1 MSTKDFLSEHNVQML
16 WELII
21 DEYTI
26 LNKRYNDDTFFKG
39 HPQFYEREK
48 TIIKPQEIFLKTLPE
63 FYEREK
69 SKNQTTLIGLNKQF
83 ISLVLNLLRQASQPQ
98 VDRTIPPPAKKI
110 LITQEE
116 LQNDRAS
123 HFEQELNKKLQEF
136 TSAMAVPVPTTP
148 VFTDNT
154 KDTPLTEM
162 NMIIQRTIAERN
174 LDIDKFY
181 KSANKADA
189 ENWLKSA
196 PTSIKEEKAVQKANV
211 MKTIKIEKNDLNI
224 SLLTEELNDA
234 SSSASKQISW
244 GDNTTIELS
253 EQNESLPPTD
263 SIFSKLKKTY
273 TPPTPQPTYTPQPTM
288 DIQTL
293 YDYVNKRFDQLEELI
308 RQERRQGN

>member
-1 MSTKDFLSEHNVQML
+1 MSIKEFLSDTNVQML
-16 WELII
+16 WEVLI
-21 DEYTI
+21 DEDTI
-26 LNKRYNDDTFFKG
+26 MKDKRTQETFV
-39 HPQFYEREK
+39 
-48 TIIKPQEIFLKTLPE
+48 KTLPE

-69 SKNQTTLIGLNKQF
+69 TNKQMSLIGLNKQF
-83 ISLVLNLLRQASQPQ
+83 ISLMLNLLRQAPPPQ
-98 VDRTIPPPAKKI
+98 VARTNPPTKKI

-123 HFEQELNKKLQEF
+123 HFEQEFNKKQQEF
-136 TSAMAVPVPTTP
+136 TNAMAVPVPTTP

-154 KDTPLTEM
+154 KDVPLTEM

-174 LDIDKFY
+174 LELDKFY

-196 PTSIKEEKAVQKANV
+196 PTSIKEEKAVEKTNV
-211 MKTIKIEKNDLNI
+211 MKTIKIEKSDLNI
-224 SLLTEELNDA
+224 SIPTEVLND
-234 SSSASKQISW
+234 SSSSSKQISW

-253 EQNESLPPTD
+253 EPNQIQPND

-273 TPPTPQPTYTPQPTM
+273 TPPTPQPTM

-308 RQERRQGN
+308 GQQGNRTIN

>member
-1 MSTKDFLSEHNVQML
+1 MSTKNFLSPANAQML
-16 WELII
+16 WEVLI
-21 DEYTI
+21 DEESI
-26 LNKRYNDDTFFKG
+26 MKDKRTQETFV
-39 HPQFYEREK
+39 
-48 TIIKPQEIFLKTLPE
+48 KTLPE

-69 SKNQTTLIGLNKQF
+69 SKPQTTLIGLNKQF
-83 ISLVLNLLRQASQPQ
+83 ISLMLNLLRQVAPPAQ
-98 VDRTIPPPAKKI
+98 VARTIPPAKKL

-116 LQNDRAS
+116 LQNDRTAN
-123 HFEQELNKKLQEF
+123 FEQELNRKQQEF

-174 LDIDKFY
+174 LELDKFY

-196 PTSIKEEKAVQKANV
+196 PTSIKEEKAVEKANV

-234 SSSASKQISW
+234 SSASSKQISW
-244 GDNTTIELS
+244 GNNTTIELS
-253 EQNESLPPTD
+253 EQNAASPPTD

-273 TPPTPQPTYTPQPTM
+273 TPPTPQPTYTPQPTQTM

>member
-1 MSTKDFLSEHNVQML
+1 MSNKNFLSDTNVQML
-16 WELII
+16 WEVLI
-21 DEYTI
+21 DEESI
-26 LNKRYNDDTFFKG
+26 MKDKRTQETFV
-39 HPQFYEREK
+39 
-48 TIIKPQEIFLKTLPE
+48 KTLPE

-69 SKNQTTLIGLNKQF
+69 TNKQATLIGLNKQF
-83 ISLVLNLLRQASQPQ
+83 ISLMMNLLRQTAPP
-98 VDRTIPPPAKKI
+98 RTIPIPPAKKI
-110 LITQEE
+110 LITQED

-123 HFEQELNKKLQEF
+123 HFEQELNKKQQEF

-196 PTSIKEEKAVQKANV
+196 PTSIKEEKAVQKASV
-211 MKTIKIEKNDLNI
+211 MKTIKIEKNELDI
-224 SLLTEELNDA
+224 SIPTEVLNDA
-234 SSSASKQISW
+234 GSKQISW

-253 EQNESLPPTD
+253 EPIQTQTND
-263 SIFSKLKKTY
+263 SIFSKLKKT
-273 TPPTPQPTYTPQPTM
+273 PMPEPRPTPTM

-293 YDYVNKRFDQLEELI
+293 YDYVNKRFDQLEELV
-308 RQERRQGN
+308 RNTNNK

>member
-1 MSTKDFLSEHNVQML
+1 MSSKNFLSDTNVQML
-16 WELII
+16 WEVLI
-21 DEYTI
+21 DEESI
-26 LNKRYNDDTFFKG
+26 MKDKRTQETFV
-39 HPQFYEREK
+39 
-48 TIIKPQEIFLKTLPE
+48 KTLPE

-69 SKNQTTLIGLNKQF
+69 TNTQNTLIGLNKQF
-83 ISLVLNLLRQASQPQ
+83 ISLMMNLLRQAPPQ
-98 VDRTIPPPAKKI
+98 VARTIPPAKKI

-123 HFEQELNKKLQEF
+123 HFEQELNKKQQEF

-154 KDTPLTEM
+154 KDVPLTEM

-174 LDIDKFY
+174 LQLDKFY

-196 PTSIKEEKAVQKANV
+196 PTSIKDEKAVQKASV

-224 SLLTEELNDA
+224 PIPTEELNDA
-234 SSSASKQISW
+234 SSSSSKQISW
-244 GDNTTIELS
+244 GNNTTIELS
-253 EQNESLPPTD
+253 EPNQQQTND

-273 TPPTPQPTYTPQPTM
+273 TPAPAPTQTPTSAM
-288 DIQTL
+288 DIQSL

-308 RQERRQGN
+308 RQRN

>member
-1 MSTKDFLSEHNVQML
+1 MSTKNFLSPANAQML
-16 WELII
+16 WEVLI
-21 DEYTI
+21 DEESI
-26 LNKRYNDDTFFKG
+26 MKDKRTQETFV
-39 HPQFYEREK
+39 
-48 TIIKPQEIFLKTLPE
+48 KTLPE

-69 SKNQTTLIGLNKQF
+69 SKPQTTLIGLNKQF
-83 ISLVLNLLRQASQPQ
+83 ISLMLNLLRQAPPPQ
-98 VDRTIPPPAKKI
+98 VARTIPPAKKI
-110 LITQEE
+110 SITQEE
-116 LQNDRAS
+116 LQNDRAAN
-123 HFEQELNKKLQEF
+123 FEQELNKKQQEF

-154 KDTPLTEM
+154 KDVPLTEM
-162 NMIIQRTIAERN
+162 NLIIQRTIAERN
-174 LDIDKFY
+174 FELDQFY
-181 KSANKADA
+181 KSTNKTDA

-234 SSSASKQISW
+234 SSASSKQISW
-244 GDNTTIELS
+244 GNNTTIELS

-273 TPPTPQPTYTPQPTM
+273 TSPTPQPAYTPQPTQTM

-293 YDYVNKRFDQLEELI
+293 YDYVNKRFDQLEDLI
-308 RQERRQGN
+308 RKGN

>member
-1 MSTKDFLSEHNVQML
+1 MSTKDFLLGPNVQML
-16 WELII
+16 WEVLI
-21 DEYTI
+21 DEDTI
-26 LNKRYNDDTFFKG
+26 MKDKRTQETFV
-39 HPQFYEREK
+39 
-48 TIIKPQEIFLKTLPE
+48 KTLPE

-69 SKNQTTLIGLNKQF
+69 SKPQTTLIGLNKQF
-83 ISLVLNLLRQASQPQ
+83 ISLMLNLLRQAPPPQ
-98 VDRTIPPPAKKI
+98 VARMVPPAKKI

-116 LQNDRAS
+116 LQNDRAAN
-123 HFEQELNKKLQEF
+123 FEQELNKKQQEF

-174 LDIDKFY
+174 LELDKFY

-196 PTSIKEEKAVQKANV
+196 PTSIKEEKAVQKASV

-224 SLLTEELNDA
+224 SLQTEELNDA
-234 SSSASKQISW
+234 ASTSSKQISW
-244 GDNTTIELS
+244 GNNTTIEH
-253 EQNESLPPTD
+253 NEAPPSD
-263 SIFSKLKKTY
+263 SIFSKLKLTN
-273 TPPTPQPTYTPQPTM
+273 TPAPQQTKSNQDM

-293 YDYVNKRFDQLEELI
+293 YDYMTRRFDILEQLC
-308 RQERRQGN
+308 RNTNNN

>member
-1 MSTKDFLSEHNVQML
+1 ML
-16 WELII
+16 WEVLI
-21 DEYTI
+21 DEESI
-26 LNKRYNDDTFFKG
+26 MKDKRTQETFV
-39 HPQFYEREK
+39 
-48 TIIKPQEIFLKTLPE
+48 KTLPE

-69 SKNQTTLIGLNKQF
+69 SKPQMSLIGLNKQF
-83 ISLVLNLLRQASQPQ
+83 ISLMMNLLRQAPPP
-98 VDRTIPPPAKKI
+98 RTMMPPAKKI
-110 LITQEE
+110 SITQEE

-123 HFEQELNKKLQEF
+123 LFEQELNKKQQEF

-174 LDIDKFY
+174 LELDKFY

-196 PTSIKEEKAVQKANV
+196 PTSIKEEKAVEKANV
-211 MKTIKIEKNDLNI
+211 MKTIKIEKTDLNI
-224 SLLTEELNDA
+224 SIPTEELNDSSASA
-234 SSSASKQISW
+234 SSSSKQISW
-244 GDNTTIELS
+244 GDNTTIEHNQL
-253 EQNESLPPTD
+253 QTND

-273 TPPTPQPTYTPQPTM
+273 TPTLTPPTLTPAPTQTM
-288 DIQTL
+288 DIQSL

-308 RQERRQGN
+308 RQSN

>member
-1 MSTKDFLSEHNVQML
+1 MSNKNFLSPANAQML
-16 WELII
+16 WEVLI
-21 DEYTI
+21 DEESI
-26 LNKRYNDDTFFKG
+26 MKDKRTQETFV
-39 HPQFYEREK
+39 
-48 TIIKPQEIFLKTLPE
+48 KTLPE

-69 SKNQTTLIGLNKQF
+69 SKPQTTLIGLNKQF
-83 ISLVLNLLRQASQPQ
+83 ISLMLNLLKQAPPPP
-98 VDRTIPPPAKKI
+98 RTIPIPPAKKI

-116 LQNDRAS
+116 LQNDRTS
-123 HFEQELNKKLQEF
+123 HFEQELNKKQQEF

-174 LDIDKFY
+174 LELDKFY

-196 PTSIKEEKAVQKANV
+196 PTSIKEEKAVEKANV
-211 MKTIKIEKNDLNI
+211 MKTIKIEKSDLNI
-224 SLLTEELNDA
+224 SIPTEVLNEP
-234 SSSASKQISW
+234 SSSSSSSSSKQISW

-253 EQNESLPPTD
+253 EPIQTND
-263 SIFSKLKKTY
+263 SIFSKLKKT
-273 TPPTPQPTYTPQPTM
+273 PTPAPTPTPTM

-293 YDYVNKRFDQLEELI
+293 YDYMTRRFDRLEELI
-308 RQERRQGN
+308 RNTDNN

>member
-1 MSTKDFLSEHNVQML
+1 MSIKEFLSDTNVQML
-16 WELII
+16 WEVLI
-21 DEYTI
+21 DEDTI
-26 LNKRYNDDTFFKG
+26 MKDKRTQETFV
-39 HPQFYEREK
+39 
-48 TIIKPQEIFLKTLPE
+48 KTLPE

-69 SKNQTTLIGLNKQF
+69 TNKQMSLIGLNKQF
-83 ISLVLNLLRQASQPQ
+83 ISLMLNLLRQAPPPQ
-98 VDRTIPPPAKKI
+98 VARTNPPTKKI

-123 HFEQELNKKLQEF
+123 HFEQEFNKKQQEF
-136 TSAMAVPVPTTP
+136 TNAMAVPVPTTP

-154 KDTPLTEM
+154 KDVPLTEM

-174 LDIDKFY
+174 LELDKFY

-196 PTSIKEEKAVQKANV
+196 PTSIKEEKAVEKANV
-211 MKTIKIEKNDLNI
+211 MKTIKIEKSDLNI
-224 SLLTEELNDA
+224 SIPTEVLND
-234 SSSASKQISW
+234 SSSSSKQISW

-253 EQNESLPPTD
+253 EPNQIQPND

-273 TPPTPQPTYTPQPTM
+273 TPPTPQPTM

-308 RQERRQGN
+308 GQQGNRTIN

>member
-1 MSTKDFLSEHNVQML
+1 MSIKDFLLGHNVQML
-16 WELII
+16 WEVLI
-21 DEYTI
+21 DEDTI
-26 LNKRYNDDTFFKG
+26 LKDRRT
-39 HPQFYEREK
+39 
-48 TIIKPQEIFLKTLPE
+48 QEIFVKTLPE

-69 SKNQTTLIGLNKQF
+69 TNKQTTLIGLNKQF
-83 ISLVLNLLRQASQPQ
+83 ISLMLNLLKQDPPPQ
-98 VDRTIPPPAKKI
+98 VARTIPPPAKKI

-123 HFEQELNKKLQEF
+123 HFEQELNKKQQEF

-174 LDIDKFY
+174 LELDKFY

-196 PTSIKEEKAVQKANV
+196 PTSIKEEKAVQKASV
-211 MKTIKIEKNDLNI
+211 MKTIKIEKNELDI
-224 SLLTEELNDA
+224 SIPTEVLNDA
-234 SSSASKQISW
+234 GSKQISW

-253 EQNESLPPTD
+253 EPIQTQTND
-263 SIFSKLKKTY
+263 SIFSKLKKTPIPEPKS
-273 TPPTPQPTYTPQPTM
+273 TPTM
-288 DIQTL
+288 DIQAL
-293 YDYVNKRFDQLEELI
+293 YDYVNKRFDQLEELV
-308 RQERRQGN
+308 RNTNNK

>member
-1 MSTKDFLSEHNVQML
+1 MSIKDFLLGPNVQML
-16 WELII
+16 WEVLI
-21 DEYTI
+21 DEDTI
-26 LNKRYNDDTFFKG
+26 LKDRRT
-39 HPQFYEREK
+39 
-48 TIIKPQEIFLKTLPE
+48 QEIFAKTLPE

-69 SKNQTTLIGLNKQF
+69 SNKQTTLIGLNKQF
-83 ISLVLNLLRQASQPQ
+83 ISLMLNLLRQPPAQ
-98 VDRTIPPPAKKI
+98 VARTIPPPAKKI

-116 LQNDRAS
+116 LQNDRAA
-123 HFEQELNKKLQEF
+123 HFEQELNKKQQEF

-154 KDTPLTEM
+154 KDEPLTEM

-174 LDIDKFY
+174 LELDKFY

-234 SSSASKQISW
+234 ASASAKQISW
-244 GDNTTIELS
+244 GNNTTIEP
-253 EQNESLPPTD
+253 NETTQPND
-263 SIFSKLKKTY
+263 SIFSKLKKTF
-273 TPPTPQPTYTPQPTM
+273 TQAPLPPTTSTPAPTM

-293 YDYVNKRFDQLEELI
+293 YEYVNKRFDQLEELI
-308 RQERRQGN
+308 RQERRLDN

>member
-1 MSTKDFLSEHNVQML
+1 ML
-16 WELII
+16 WEVLI
-21 DEYTI
+21 DEESI
-26 LNKRYNDDTFFKG
+26 MKDKRTQETFV
-39 HPQFYEREK
+39 
-48 TIIKPQEIFLKTLPE
+48 KTLPE

-69 SKNQTTLIGLNKQF
+69 SKPQTTLIGLNKQF
-83 ISLVLNLLRQASQPQ
+83 ISLMLNLLRQAA
-98 VDRTIPPPAKKI
+98 PPAKKI

-123 HFEQELNKKLQEF
+123 HFEQELNKKQQEF

-174 LDIDKFY
+174 LELDKFY

-196 PTSIKEEKAVQKANV
+196 PTSIKEEKAIEKASV

-224 SLLTEELNDA
+224 SIPTEVLNDVA
-234 SSSASKQISW
+234 SSKQISW

-253 EQNESLPPTD
+253 ESQTND

-273 TPPTPQPTYTPQPTM
+273 TPPTPQPTYTPQPTHTM

-293 YDYVNKRFDQLEELI
+293 YDYVNKRFDQLEDLI
-308 RQERRQGN
+308 RQQGN

>member
-1 MSTKDFLSEHNVQML
+1 MSIKDFLLGPNVQML
-16 WELII
+16 WEVLI
-21 DEYTI
+21 DEEYI
-26 LNKRYNDDTFFKG
+26 MKDKRTQETFVN
-39 HPQFYEREK
+39 
-48 TIIKPQEIFLKTLPE
+48 TLPE

-69 SKNQTTLIGLNKQF
+69 SKKQATLIGLNKQF
-83 ISLVLNLLRQASQPQ
+83 ISLMLNLLRQDPPQ
-98 VDRTIPPPAKKI
+98 QVARTMIPPAKKI

-123 HFEQELNKKLQEF
+123 HFEQELNKKQQEF

-148 VFTDNT
+148 VFTDNA

-174 LDIDKFY
+174 LQLDKFY

-234 SSSASKQISW
+234 ASASSKQISW
-244 GDNTTIELS
+244 GNNTTIELS

-273 TPPTPQPTYTPQPTM
+273 TPPTPQPTQTM

-308 RQERRQGN
+308 RQGK

>member
-26 LNKRYNDDTFFKG
+26 LNDTFFKG
-39 HPQFYEREK
+39 HPEFYKREK

-83 ISLVLNLLRQASQPQ
+83 ISLMLNLLRQASQPQ
-98 VDRTIPPPAKKI
+98 VARTIPPPAKKI
-110 LITQEE
+110 LITQED
-116 LQNDRAS
+116 LQNDRTS
-123 HFEQELNKKLQEF
+123 HFEQEFNKKQQEF

-162 NMIIQRTIAERN
+162 NLIIQRTIAERN
-174 LDIDKFY
+174 LELDKFY

-196 PTSIKEEKAVQKANV
+196 PTSIKEEKAVQKASV
-211 MKTIKIEKNDLNI
+211 MKTIKIEKNELDI
-224 SLLTEELNDA
+224 SIPTEVLNDA
-234 SSSASKQISW
+234 GSKQISW
-244 GDNTTIELS
+244 GDNTTIEHT
-253 EQNESLPPTD
+253 EAPPTD
-263 SIFSKLKKTY
+263 SIFSKLKKT
-273 TPPTPQPTYTPQPTM
+273 PMPEPRPTPTM
-288 DIQTL
+288 DIQAL
-293 YDYVNKRFDQLEELI
+293 YDYVNKRFDQLEELV
-308 RQERRQGN
+308 RNTNNK